1 MSPSVLLCPRPSF
14 CVPRPSSCV
23 SRCPSMSSR
32 CPYRHFEGTGK
43 HGEGTV
49 RAREGTGGHGRGA
62 GWSLALFRDVFGLH
76 GPYTHALG
84 HGEGTEKHGRARG
97 GHGGVTGGHGG
108 VREGAGGC
116 GRGWGCSHAFFAIEF
131 GSNGPEIPHF
141 RHFRPAIWV
150 PLARNGHLGP
160 RNGFCTIS
168 LVGGGTGH

>member
-1 MSPSVLLCPRPSF
+1 MSINGPTYILRA
-14 CVPRPSSCV
+14 R
-23 SRCPSMSSR
+23 
-32 CPYRHFEGTGK
+32 EGTGG
-43 HGEGTV
+43 HGEGTGGHG
-49 RAREGTGGHGRGA
+49 EGTGGHGRGA
-62 GWSLALFRDVFGLH
+62 GGSLALFRDVFGLH

-150 PLARNGHLGP
+150 PLARNDHLGP
-160 RNGFCTIS
+160 RNRICSIE
-168 LVGGGTGH
+168 LVGGRHRQQRQGTIPEAFPCPMYASGCPVL